1 MVVSPQVVARPLPV
15 LFWQQLL
22 EATILGALTV
32 NIQGAGA
39 GNRPNVLRLDTPH
52 KTMPH
57 GEFIADAELLLVS

>member
-1 MVVSPQVVARPLPV
+1 
-15 LFWQQLL
+15 L

-52 KTMPH
+52 KTMTH